1 MKLCS
6 LIFTLVVTIY
16 GVEYSR
22 HHHHHGIFKDPKA
35 FVSSLNKI
43 DEDSINKMIDT
54 VNKLIDDGETE
65 RGTVQAVRDAAE
77 DDYNAKEQARLDA
90 ASAHANATT
99 LLSQGE
105 EVLVEQKVAQAD
117 AQATYDASLLALN
130 NATVDEAAALEEKN
144 LQSAR
149 IDREK
154 ATLNEVRELI
164 ADISAEAG
172 KALAEMNKGRN
183 LLAVD
188 YKALASADPSSIDEV
203 IDLIDELLSAG
214 ETERATYVDAWADAN
229 QILVAAQAAHDSD
242 EHTLKIAIG
251 VVDRQI
257 ITNQELAADVASKLE
272 EVNTASLIRN
282 EAFNE
287 LGRQDNH
294 LFAESTRLDSEKET
308 CEQIIELLQDLVAE
322 EPEEEGGE
330 A

>member
-1 MKLCS
+1 
-6 LIFTLVVTIY
+6 
-16 GVEYSR
+16 
-22 HHHHHGIFKDPKA
+22 
-35 FVSSLNKI
+35 
-43 DEDSINKMIDT
+43 MIST
-54 VNKLIDDGETE
+54 VNKLIDDGEAE
-65 RGTVQAVRDAAE
+65 RATIQAHRDAAE
-77 DDYNAKEQARLDA
+77 DDYNTKEQARLDA
-90 ASAHANATT
+90 AAAHQDATDA
-99 LLSQGE
+99 LAAGE
-105 EVLVEQKVAQAD
+105 ETLAAQIIDRDAAKV
-117 AQATYDASLLALN
+117 TYEDSKLALN
-130 NATVDEAAALEEKN
+130 NAKVDEAAALEEKN
-144 LQSAR
+144 LQSDR
-149 IDREK
+149 IDRE
-154 ATLNEVRELI
+154 ADTLNEVRQLI

-188 YKALASADPSSIDEV
+188 YKALASADPSSIDQV

-229 QILVAAQAAHDSD
+229 QILVAAQTAHDSD
-242 EHTLKIAIG
+242 EHILKIAIG

-257 ITNQELAADVASKLE
+257 LTNAELAADVASKLE

-287 LGRQDNH
+287 LGRQDKH

-308 CEQIIELLQDLVAE
+308 CEQIIELLQDLVAK